1 MAGETNK
8 LSKNGFKLDT
18 LSKKPLSMQ
27 LADTLKAAI
36 VRGVWKVGDV
46 LPGIHELAA
55 GCHTSEKVP
64 RLALEM
70 LAKEGWTRSRRGVG
84 AVVTDR
90 DGYRHRDG
98 VPILLPMH
106 IRGWSHY
113 FAELVFT
120 LDAALL
126 SAGCRVVLFARGHS
140 LERSYYR
147 LLAEMLKERWS
158 LVLTFGRMAEIRRL
172 TENSGWPFA
181 TVGMDMPEY
190 VSQNPSWVGGINIYC
205 GKALPE
211 LVRACVRKNV
221 RRVIQLGYGNG
232 AFDATSIMAV
242 ADMKVESCN
251 VPVQT
256 SPDAIYRASM
266 ALMRRILG
274 RGRAA
279 LPDLFLFVDD
289 FVAQGALFVLA
300 SEGIRVPEDV
310 KVVTLVN
317 RGCGL
322 TWPVPLARMEMDPVA
337 HGRAIAKAVN
347 SYIKTGMFPAVT
359 TLGSVW
365 RSGETF

>member
-1 MAGETNK
+1 MAGEVNK
-8 LSKNGFKLDT
+8 MLKTGFMLDPLSN
-18 LSKKPLSMQ
+18 KPLSMQ
-27 LADTLKAAI
+27 LADALKAAM
-36 VRGVWKVGDV
+36 VRGTWKVGDV

-55 GCHTSEKVP
+55 CCHTSEKVP
-64 RLALEM
+64 RLAFEM
-70 LAKEGWTRSRRGVG
+70 LAEEGWIRSRRGVG

-90 DGYRHRDG
+90 GGHMHGDGAR
-98 VPILLPMH
+98 ILLTMH
-106 IRGWSHY
+106 VKGWCHY

-120 LDAALL
+120 LDSALF
-126 SAGCRVVLFARGHS
+126 SSGCRVVLFARGHS

-147 LLAEMLKERWS
+147 MLAEMLKERWS
-158 LVLTFGRMAEIRRL
+158 LVLTFGRMAEVRRL
-172 TENSGWPFA
+172 TENSGWPF
-181 TVGMDMPEY
+181 TNVGMDMPEY
-190 VSQNPSWVGGINIYC
+190 VSQTPSYVGGINIHC

-221 RRVIQLGYGNG
+221 RHVIQLGYGNG

-242 ADMKVESCN
+242 AGVRVESCN

-256 SPDAIYRASM
+256 SPDAIYRAAM
-266 ALMRRILG
+266 AVMRRILE
-274 RGRAA
+274 RGRTM
-279 LPDLFLFVDD
+279 LPDMFLFVDD

-300 SEGIRVPEDV
+300 SKGIRVPEDV
-310 KVVTLVN
+310 KVVTLAN

-337 HGRAIAKAVN
+337 HGRAIAKAVAA
-347 SYIKTGMFPAVT
+347 YIKTGTFPAVT